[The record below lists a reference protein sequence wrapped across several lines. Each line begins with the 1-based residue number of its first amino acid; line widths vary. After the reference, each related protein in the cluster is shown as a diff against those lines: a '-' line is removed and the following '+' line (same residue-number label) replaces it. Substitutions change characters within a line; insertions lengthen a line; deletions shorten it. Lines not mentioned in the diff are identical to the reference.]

1 MEQTIKAQAL
11 DLFNICG
18 GAVPEVFLRELQE
31 VLENISD
38 INTGAGK
45 SRSIVLKFDFKPYP
59 DRSAF
64 SVSLQCKSGLAS
76 VEAIEGIAYL
86 VKQIDDKGHTK
97 VSAFARDIRQQSL
110 FEDKDK
116 PEAAP
121 DGKTAATGE
130 KVVGIDG

>member
-31 VLENISD
+31 VLDNISD
-38 INTGAGK
+38 INTGANK

-86 VKQIDDKGHTK
+86 VKQDGK

-110 FEDKDK
+110 FEEKA
-116 PEAAP
+116 EAAP
-121 DGKTAATGE
+121 DGKSAAAGE
-130 KVVGIDG
+130 KVVGIAG

>member
-1 MEQTIKAQAL
+1 VEQNIKAQSL

-18 GAVPEVFLRELQE
+18 GAVNEVFLRELQE

-45 SRSIVLKFDFKPYP
+45 TRSIVLKFDFKPYP

-64 SVSLQCKSGLAS
+64 SVALQCKSGLAS

-86 VKQIDDKGHTK
+86 VKEIDDKGKTK

-110 FEDKDK
+110 FEEKT
-116 PEAAP
+116 EGAA
-121 DGKTAATGE
+121 DGKSAGAGDG
-130 KVVGIDG
+130 KVVGIAG